1 MNELLIELVKAKLG
15 EHATVEEIVEHLY
28 NSSALTS
35 ITVRRYVIGTR
46 YINEYGSSR
55 RTAQDI
61 EQDLA
66 AEFDIKDHTVNKIRR
81 RYILGGK

>member
-35 ITVRRYVIGTR
+35 ITVRRYVIGMR
-46 YINEYGSSR
+46 FFNEYRTSG
-55 RTAQDI
+55 RTANDI
-61 EQDLA
+61 EKDLA
-66 AEFDIKDHTVNKIRR
+66 IEFDVKDHTINKIRR